1 MRSIPGRPVCGVL
14 LVLLGI
20 IALVPAL
27 SPATAQDDGWPQ
39 FRGPRRDGVSVAGGL
54 PNSWPEGGP
63 PVCWRQPVGEG
74 FSEITVAG
82 GRLFVLLAQD
92 DAEFAVAL
100 DDPTGRELWRTKLG
114 PRFISHFGDGPRATP
129 VVRDGVLYALTAGG
143 TLQALK
149 VKDGAP
155 LWRVDFVADFSSEV
169 PEHGFAASP
178 LVVGDLLLA
187 EAGGT
192 GGRAFVALDRKSGAV
207 RWTAEDGRAGYA
219 SGIEVTIDGVQQ
231 AVFVRTMANEIISFL
246 PTGEVHWRYAWPAGP
261 IGTPLFVPP
270 DRIFVSASED
280 PGDLRLNT
288 RVIEETG
295 HTMMRKFSTREVSG
309 TLLLEIKSVDGRTN
323 ARTVWTSRFIK
334 NHFSSSLLLEDHIY
348 GFDRSTLQCVS
359 AATGELLWSQRGFG
373 RGSLIAAGGMLY
385 VLGESGTLALVEAT
399 PAGYR
404 EKGRFPALSGRS
416 WTAPALAGGRLYLR
430 NLKEMACI
438 DLPSPST
445 REAHQESR

>member
-1 MRSIPGRPVCGVL
+1 MRLIPGRSIRGVL
-14 LVLLGI
+14 LVILGI
-20 IALVPAL
+20 IALIPAL
-27 SPATAQDDGWPQ
+27 SPAAARDAGWPQ
-39 FRGPRRDGVSVAGGL
+39 FRGPRRDGVSAARGL
-54 PNSWPEGGP
+54 PTFWPEGGP
-63 PVCWRQPVGEG
+63 PVRWRQPIGEG
-74 FSEITVAG
+74 FSEITISG
-82 GRLFVLLAQD
+82 GRLFVLLEQD

-114 PRFISHFGDGPRATP
+114 PRFTSHFGGGPRATP
-129 VVRDGVLYALTAGG
+129 VISDGILYALTSRGM
-143 TLQALK
+143 LQALR
-149 VKDGAP
+149 VRTGTP
-155 LWRVDFVADFSSEV
+155 LWHVDFVADFGSEV

-192 GGRAFVALDRKSGAV
+192 DGRAFVALDRKSGAV

-231 AVFVRTMANEIISFL
+231 AVFARTMANEVISFL

-295 HTMMRKFSTREVSG
+295 HTMMRKFSAKEVSG
-309 TLLLEIKSVDGRTN
+309 TLLLEVESADGRTN

-359 AATGELLWSQRGFG
+359 AATGELRWSQRGFG
-373 RGSLIAAGGMLY
+373 RGSLIAADGMLY
-385 VLGESGTLALVEAT
+385 VLGESGTLALVDAT

-404 EKGRFPALSGRS
+404 ETGRFPALSGRS

-430 NLKEMACI
+430 NLEEMACI
-438 DLPSPST
+438 DLPSPSKKET
-445 REAHQESR
+445 R